1 MSSNA
6 HQSFTDLDV
15 WKSAR
20 KLKIRIWNLVKSFP
34 PKEKFRLTDQLIRS
48 SRAVSSMIAE
58 GHGKFTY
65 KNKINYCMMGRGS
78 LSETWNHLI
87 DAMDTEYI
95 NKEELTT
102 FKMDID
108 ETAKLLNGYINFL
121 RTSIQKEKVN
131 NLTKKES

>member
-1 MSSNA
+1 LITNNA

-20 KLKIRIWNLVKSFP
+20 KLKIRIWNLVKNFP
-34 PKEKFRLTDQLIRS
+34 PEEKYRLCDQLIRS
-48 SRAVSSMIAE
+48 SRGVTSMIAE

-65 KNKINYCMMGRGS
+65 KDKINYCIMGRGS

-87 DAMDTEYI
+87 DAIDSEYI
-95 NKEELTT
+95 SKEELKS
-102 FKMDID
+102 FKIDMD

-121 RTSIQKEKVN
+121 RTLAEKEKN
-131 NLTKKES
+131 K

>member
-34 PKEKFRLTDQLIRS
+34 PEEKFRLTDQLIRS
-48 SRAVSSMIAE
+48 SRGVSSMIAE

-65 KNKINYCMMGRGS
+65 KDKINYCMMGRGS

-121 RTSIQKEKVN
+121 RTSMQKEN

>member
-20 KLKIRIWNLVKSFP
+20 KLKIRIWNLVKSFTP
-34 PKEKFRLTDQLIRS
+34 EEKFRLTDQLIRS

-65 KNKINYCMMGRGS
+65 KDKINYCMIGRGS

>member
-1 MSSNA
+1 MASA

-20 KLKIRIWNLVKSFP
+20 KLKIRIWDLVKTFP
-34 PKEKFRLTDQLIRS
+34 VEEKFRLVDQLIRS
-48 SRAVSSMIAE
+48 TRSVCAVIAE

-65 KNKINYCMMGRGS
+65 KDKINYCMMGRGS

-87 DAMDTEYI
+87 DAMDSEYI
-95 NKEELTT
+95 NKEEL
-102 FKMDID
+102 KALKIEID

-121 RTSIQKEKVN
+121 RGIEKI
-131 NLTKKES
+131 KAK